1 MILVSQDRDVIVN
14 FENVDAIGFKTNDV
28 EKKTIVA
35 HLIGGNSVELATY
48 ETEERT
54 IKAFKELI
62 NYIVDSSCKI
72 YYMLTEE
79 TTE

>member
-14 FENVDAIGFKTNDV
+14 FENVDAIGFKSNDV

-35 HLIGGNSVELATY
+35 HLIGGNSVELASY
-48 ETEERT
+48 ATEEKT
-54 IKAFKELI
+54 IKEFKELI

-79 TTE
+79 

>member
-14 FENVDAIGFKTNDV
+14 FENVDAIGFKSNDV

-48 ETEERT
+48 ETEEKT
-54 IKAFKELI
+54 IKEFKELI
-62 NYIVDSSCKI
+62 NYIVDSSCKV
-72 YYMLTEE
+72 YYLLTEE
-79 TTE
+79 